1 MKHIVIYLIFLMS
14 GLSAMAQANGAQ
26 TNGLF
31 QLPMIPDSITN
42 FNSRC
47 NYFVTHYWD
56 FADLKKCFSSRD
68 KMTEAFDQYLALM
81 PYADADVVY
90 SSVDKFMQNVSKRP
104 TDVEFIA
111 TLAESRTYADTA
123 SFQSDQLYLRF
134 LDNILK
140 TKKLPKPLQNRYQLQ
155 SSQLHNSQ
163 EGMVAPEFDFIRLDG
178 TKGTYRP
185 DTTQFATIIM
195 LVKPGDS
202 RSDMARLRLDADY
215 KTAQLVKSGRVKI
228 YCIVPGEEKGR
239 LTAGD
244 GWETGYSS
252 QAAELYDTRHLPMF
266 FIINSDGRILR
277 KGSDVEPI
285 LNIMQLLRAPRVKK
299 QATTAES
306 DQSQTEN

>member
-1 MKHIVIYLIFLMS
+1 MKHIIISLILLLS
-14 GLSAMAQANGAQ
+14 GLTAAAQANGAQ

-31 QLPMIPDSITN
+31 QLPMIPDSISN

-47 NYFVTHYWD
+47 NYFVAHYWD

-68 KMTEAFDQYLALM
+68 KMTDAFDQYLALM

-90 SSVDKFMQNVSKRP
+90 ASVDKFMQNVSKRP

-111 TLAESRTYADTA
+111 NLAESRMYADTA
-123 SFQSDQLYLRF
+123 AFQSDQLYLRF

-140 TKKLPKPLQNRYQLQ
+140 TKKLTKPLQSRYELQ

-163 EGMVAPEFDFIRLDG
+163 EGMVAPEFSYTRLDG
-178 TKGTYRP
+178 SKGSYRP

-195 LVKPGDS
+195 LIKPGDS
-202 RSDMARLRLDADY
+202 NSDMARLRLDADY

-228 YCIVPGEEKGR
+228 YCIAPGDEKGR
-239 LTAGD
+239 ITAAD
-244 GWETGYSS
+244 GWETGYST
-252 QAAELYDTRHLPMF
+252 QAAELYDTRRLPMF
-266 FIINSDGRILR
+266 FIINSDGKILK

-285 LNIMQLLRAPRVKK
+285 LNIMQLLRAPRAKK
-299 QATTAES
+299 QAATAEELPAQPES
-306 DQSQTEN
+306 

>member
-1 MKHIVIYLIFLMS
+1 MLIT

-47 NYFVTHYWD
+47 NFFITHYWD

-111 TLAESRTYADTA
+111 NLAESRMYADTA
-123 SFQSDQLYLRF
+123 TFQSDQLYLRF

-140 TKKLPKPLQNRYQLQ
+140 IKKLPKTLQNRYELQ

-163 EGMVAPEFDFIRLDG
+163 EGMVAPDFDFTRVDG
-178 TKGTYRP
+178 TKGTYHP

-195 LVKPGDS
+195 LIKPGDT

-228 YCIVPGEEKGR
+228 YCIAPGSEKGR
-239 LTAGD
+239 ITAAD
-244 GWETGYSS
+244 GWETGYSEE
-252 QAAELYDTRHLPMF
+252 AAELYDTRHLPMF
-266 FIINSDGRILR
+266 FIINDKGVILR
-277 KGSDVEPI
+277 KGTDVEPI
-285 LNIMQLLRAPRVKK
+285 LNIMQLLRAPRAKK
-299 QATTAES
+299 QEAAPADTTEQPAE
-306 DQSQTEN
+306 QTAG

>member
-1 MKHIVIYLIFLMS
+1 MKHIIISLFMLVS
-14 GLSAMAQANGAQ
+14 GLAAMAQANGAQ

-47 NYFVTHYWD
+47 NFFVTHYWD

-68 KMTEAFDQYLALM
+68 KMTEAFDQYLELM
-81 PYADADVVY
+81 PYADAEVVY
-90 SSVDKFMQNVSKRP
+90 SSVDRFMQNVSKRP

-111 TLAESRTYADTA
+111 GLAESRMYADTA
-123 SFQSDQLYLRF
+123 LYQSDELYLRF

-140 TKKLPKPLQNRYQLQ
+140 TKKLPKPMQSRYQLQ

-163 EGMVAPEFDFIRLDG
+163 EGMTAPEFAYTRLDG
-178 TKGTYRP
+178 SKGTYRP
-185 DTTQFATIIM
+185 DTAQFATIIM
-195 LVKPGDS
+195 LVKPGDT

-228 YCIVPGEEKGR
+228 YCIVPGDETGR

-285 LNIMQLLRAPRVKK
+285 LNIMQLLRAPRAKK
-299 QATTAES
+299 QPAVTEEP
-306 DQSQTEN
+306 QPQTES